1 MESCG
6 VAQAGGNTGAP
17 RRPWWRPTFTRRAT
31 TSGFLSWLL
40 GGGCCVAGAAVV
52 GLGVVGSAAASGFIQ
67 SYMPYFVVASVI
79 AMAIQFGWMIRRSGL
94 HRKAVLGHLAHHGIA
109 MALVYVIVLGISM
122 AVAAAAGI

>member
-1 MESCG
+1 MESYSVQQVG
-6 VAQAGGNTGAP
+6 SDAGAMG
-17 RRPWWRPTFTRRAT
+17 RQWWRPAFTRWSTAQGSL
-31 TSGFLSWLL
+31 SGLL

-52 GLGVVGSAAASGFIQ
+52 ALGIVGSAAASGFIK

-79 AMAIQFGWMIRRSGL
+79 AMAIQFGWMIRRSGF

-109 MALVYVIVLGISM
+109 MVLVYVVVLGISM

>member
-1 MESCG
+1 MESCS

-17 RRPWWRPTFTRRAT
+17 RRPWWRPSFTRRST
-31 TSGFLSWLL
+31 TSGFLSGLL

-79 AMAIQFGWMIRRSGL
+79 AMATQFGWVIRRRGFA
-94 HRKAVLGHLAHHGIA
+94 RRGT
-109 MALVYVIVLGISM
+109 
-122 AVAAAAGI
+122 

>member
-1 MESCG
+1 MESCS
-6 VAQAGGNTGAP
+6 VAQAGGNTGAQE
-17 RRPWWRPTFTRRAT
+17 RPWWRPGFTRRSTA
-31 TSGFLSWLL
+31 SGFLSGLL

-52 GLGVVGSAAASGFIQ
+52 GLGIVGSAAASGFIQ

-79 AMAIQFGWMIRRSGL
+79 AMAVQFGWMIRRSGF

-109 MALVYVIVLGISM
+109 MALVYVIVLSISM